1 MTEHGTAAHLF
12 YQLLPR
18 VSRSFYLSLRVLPQ
32 EVRQPLGLAYLFCR
46 AADTIAD
53 TALLPRA
60 RRLDYLEQYRAAFG
74 EAGPT
79 AVTSLQTH
87 LTGQQQNPTERE
99 LLARLAECFTL
110 LGDMEV
116 QDQDHIRALV
126 LTLTQGM
133 RMDLTVFPGE
143 DEGRVG
149 ALDTRADLDRYIYFV
164 AGCVGE
170 FWTRI
175 TTAHLPSLKHWDVE
189 AMADRGVRFGKGLQ
203 LTNILR
209 DIAQD
214 LRIGRCYLPQ
224 AELAALGVRP
234 EDLLDPVTLKRV
246 QPLVSELLDLALTLY
261 QDGWAYTLAIPRRE
275 WRLRLAC
282 AWPLLIGVSTL
293 TAVSRSRHLL
303 DPTVRVKIARTQVY
317 AILLRSLLTVWSDR
331 ALERYYEQLLR
342 ERLGVGGLFS

>member
-1 MTEHGTAAHLF
+1 MTDNGPAAHLL
-12 YQLLPR
+12 QQILPR

-32 EVRQPLGLAYLFCR
+32 VVRQPIGLAYLFCR

-60 RRLDYLEQYRAAFG
+60 RRLDHLEQYRAAFG

-79 AVTSLQTH
+79 AVVPLQAH
-87 LTGQQQNPTERE
+87 LTGQQQSPAERE
-99 LLARLAECFTL
+99 LLACLADCFTL
-110 LGDMEV
+110 LGNMESR
-116 QDQDHIRALV
+116 DQDCIRALV

-149 ALDTRADLDRYIYFV
+149 ALDTRADLDRYTYFV

-175 TTAHLPSLKHWDVE
+175 TTAHLPSLKHWDVA
-189 AMADRGVRFGKGLQ
+189 AMTDRGVRFGKGLQ
-203 LTNILR
+203 LTNIVR

-214 LRIGRCYLPQ
+214 LRMGRCYLPRT
-224 AELAALGVRP
+224 ELAALGVQP
-234 EDLLDPVTLKRV
+234 EDLLDAATLKRV
-246 QPLVSELLDLALTLY
+246 QPLLSELLDLTLSLY

-303 DPTVRVKIARTQVY
+303 DPAVRVTIARAQVY
-317 AILLRSLLTVWSDR
+317 AILLRSLLTAWSDR
-331 ALERYYEQLLR
+331 ALERYYEQLKK
-342 ERLGVGGLFS
+342 GVMRKT